1 MSLGHFFDQV
11 YGDIVIYVRKVE
23 HRDRLLAFLFIWRQ
37 STYRDDVGTD
47 SDVVSQSGRTGVIIQ
62 VSYAGDPHALPDIAK
77 IETEH
82 RLRLNVTAFLVN
94 VSDAHD
100 ISGILNP
107 CEHFLFRRPFD
118 TEIKILKNQ

>member
-37 STYRDDVGTD
+37 RTYRDDVGAD

-82 RLRLNVTAFLVN
+82 LSGLYITVFPIN
-94 VSDAHD
+94 VSRAQDV
-100 ISGILNP
+100 SGISNP
-107 CEHFLFRRPFD
+107 CEHLLFGRSFNI
-118 TEIKILKNQ
+118 EIKILKNQ